1 MRRLLCLSTTARGAR
16 SLRGD
21 PHDANIYGHATYREG
36 HMQRRILFIIGP
48 ALLGALT
55 LGAQQ
60 NTTPKPAAKPQAKEA
75 AKPAAKEDEAALRK
89 QAKVTEAA
97 AKATAL
103 AAVPGA
109 TVKSGELEKEK
120 GKLIWSFD
128 LTVPGKKGIEEVN
141 VDAMTGKVIAKE
153 HEDAKAEKAE
163 AKAEMAEKK
172 ANAPAK
178 KP

>member
-1 MRRLLCLSTTARGAR
+1 MFRT
-16 SLRGD
+16 
-21 PHDANIYGHATYREG
+21 
-36 HMQRRILFIIGP
+36 RIVM
-48 ALLGALT
+48 ALVMVAASVGS
-55 LGAQQ
+55 AQQ
-60 NTTPKPAAKPQAKEA
+60 PATPKSASKPEAKQA
-75 AKPAAKEDEAALRK
+75 AKPAIKENEAALRR
-89 QAKVTEAA
+89 QAKITEEA

-109 TVKSGELEKEK
+109 TVKSSEVEKEN

-141 VDAMTGKVIAKE
+141 IDAMTGKVIAKE

-163 AKAEMAEKK
+163 TKAEKAEKK
-172 ANAPAK
+172 ANAPTK

>member
-1 MRRLLCLSTTARGAR
+1 MFRARIVLA
-16 SLRGD
+16 L
-21 PHDANIYGHATYREG
+21 
-36 HMQRRILFIIGP
+36 IIAVTGI
-48 ALLGALT
+48 GS
-55 LGAQQ
+55 AQQ
-60 NTTPKPAAKPQAKEA
+60 ASAPKPAAKPEAKQAAKPEA
-75 AKPAAKEDEAALRK
+75 APAAKEDEAALRK
-89 QAKVTEAA
+89 QAKITEAA

-109 TVKSGELEKEK
+109 TVKSSELEKEK

-128 LTVPGKKGIEEVN
+128 LTVAGKKGVEEVN

-163 AKAEMAEKK
+163 AKAEKAEKK
-172 ANAPAK
+172 PSTLPK

>member
-1 MRRLLCLSTTARGAR
+1 MRHQRFPFVVALAIAAATATA
-16 SLRGD
+16 S
-21 PHDANIYGHATYREG
+21 AA
-36 HMQRRILFIIGP
+36 
-48 ALLGALT
+48 
-55 LGAQQ
+55 AQQ
-60 NTTPKPAAKPQAKEA
+60 PAAPKSM
-75 AKPAAKEDEAALRK
+75 AKPEAKQTAKPEAKSVAKEDQAALRN
-89 QAKVTEAA
+89 QAKVTEEA

-109 TVKSGELEKEK
+109 SVKSSELENEK

-128 LTVPGKKGIEEVN
+128 LTIPGKKGIEEVN

-163 AKAEMAEKK
+163 AKAEKAEKK
-172 ANAPAK
+172 PNTSPK